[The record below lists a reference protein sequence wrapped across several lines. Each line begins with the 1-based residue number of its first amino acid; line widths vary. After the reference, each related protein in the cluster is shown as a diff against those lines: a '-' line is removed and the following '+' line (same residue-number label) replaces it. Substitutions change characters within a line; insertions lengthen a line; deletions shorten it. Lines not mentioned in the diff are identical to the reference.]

1 MRMMN
6 IASGSSG
13 NATYVGNDHTHI
25 LIDSGV
31 SRKKITEGLKKLD
44 LSLDDLTA
52 ILITHEHSDHI
63 SSLAM
68 LQKTVP
74 IPVYTTKGTADVLT
88 GQSILVE
95 ESGLIHVIRHDETF
109 RVGDMTVTAIR
120 ISHDAKDPV
129 CYRLT
134 DGKVGCAVVTDLG
147 EFDESLIAQLKG
159 LNAIMLESNHDV
171 RMLEAGP
178 YPYSLKMRI
187 AGNKGHLSN
196 ESSGQM
202 LSKLLHDGLQYVV
215 LGHLSRKNNNEELAR
230 LSVAYEIDRSDT
242 GYHSSDF
249 CIDVASQTAGTKT
262 YVF

>member
-1 MRMMN
+1 MMN

-25 LIDSGV
+25 LLDSGV
-31 SRKKITEGLKKLD
+31 SRKRITEGLKKLD
-44 LSLDDLTA
+44 LSLEDLTA

-68 LQKTVP
+68 LQKAVQ

-88 GQSILVE
+88 GQGILAE
-95 ESGLIHVIRHDETF
+95 ESGPIHVIGHEETF
-109 RVGDMTVTAIR
+109 QIGDITVSAFP
-120 ISHDAKDPV
+120 ISHDAADPV
-129 CYRLT
+129 CYRLS
-134 DGKVGCAVVTDLG
+134 DGKAGCAVVTDLG
-147 EFDESLIAQLKG
+147 EYDAHLVEELKG
-159 LNAIMLESNHDV
+159 LKALMLESNHDV

-178 YPYSLKMRI
+178 YPYPLKMRI
-187 AGNKGHLSN
+187 AGRKGHLSN

-202 LSKLLHDGLQYVV
+202 LSALLHDGLKHVV

-242 GYHSSDF
+242 GYKASDF
-249 CIDVASQTAGTKT
+249 RIDVASQTAGTEI